1 MSISKYKPKV
11 ALGSSEGL
19 IRFKSRADVE
29 KYVKNVNPYR
39 TRSGSAIKGVVAE
52 VVNYVTLVA
61 VDLGR
66 EVTSEDVDKYFRN
79 FIPNSYQMSGEYI
92 SEIVSEYQKEQGVKS
107 KKVSQEELTFI
118 RERLKSKI
126 ERSPI
131 EKLDIPKSE
140 ARKRDNSLRDS
151 FKGAEENKDGSVTV
165 NVWVSKERFGGYI
178 RALYDDSKKL
188 RIKDQFKP
196 ERLKETLKNNV
207 GVSDE
212 LIDYLSKR
220 GLELATINGKPLT
233 KRMAERKIWDMTTE
247 INKLVSQT
255 FNSVIVGLMGEH
267 LTVEEVD
274 SSLRAKLDERF
285 GEWGVGNTTRD
296 GYARFFQQFRDRLA
310 SHTTFHMYP
319 LVVQAILQK
328 IDSLSD
334 EELKNALEQIYD
346 KKLMPNRL
354 DKFYTP
360 QRLSGW
366 VSDVLDLFS
375 VDKKVIGALQSTAF
389 EEDGYSSLYENI
401 AEREAHKP
409 LTKIEVVDVGEEIW
423 NMFKDGE
430 E

>member
-1 MSISKYKPKV
+1 MSVSKYKPKV
-11 ALGSSEGL
+11 ALGSSDEVL
-19 IRFKSRADVE
+19 TFKSRADVE
-29 KYVKNVNPYR
+29 KYVKKVNPYR

-61 VDLGR
+61 VDLDR
-66 EVTSEDVDKYFRN
+66 EVTSADVDKYFRN

-92 SEIVSEYQKEQGVKS
+92 SEIVSGYQKEQGVKS

-140 ARKRDNSLRDS
+140 ARKRDNSLKDS
-151 FKGAEENKDGSVTV
+151 FKDAEENKDGSVTV

-196 ERLKETLKNNV
+196 ERLRETLKGNV
-207 GVSDE
+207 GISDD

-247 INKLVSQT
+247 INKLVSQV
-255 FNSVIVGLMGEH
+255 FDSVIVGLMGEH
-267 LTVEEVD
+267 TSVEEVD
-274 SSLRAKLDERF
+274 SALMDKLDERL
-285 GEWGVGNTTRD
+285 GEWGVGNETRD
-296 GYARFFQQFRDRLA
+296 GYARFFQQFRDRVA

-328 IDSLSD
+328 MDSLSD
-334 EELKNALEQIYD
+334 DELKNALEQIYS
-346 KKLMPNRL
+346 KRLMPNKL

-366 VSDVLDLFS
+366 ISDVLDLFS

-409 LTKIEVVDVGEEIW
+409 MTDIERDNAVKVILE
-423 NMFKDGE
+423 MFN
-430 E
+430 